1 MNNKEQRFD
10 GFSLE
15 TLKFLSEL
23 KENNNKEWFE
33 THKQEY
39 QKYLLEPLQNLILD
53 LSVDMLA
60 IDPLLVVGPKAV
72 SRIYRDV
79 RFSNNKS
86 PYRTTMWLT
95 LRRQHQDWTD
105 YPAYFFEIA
114 PSSYRYGMGF
124 YSASPGTMHKF
135 REAIDEAPEEFLKV
149 TSFYSKQRVFEI
161 EGEKYRKIFDK
172 TKPKE
177 IQDWYQRRNLY
188 LVCNRQID
196 RDLFSGKLVDSL
208 LSGFKMVAPFYHYLF
223 RLNNHEAV

>member
-1 MNNKEQRFD
+1 MNSKKLRFD

-23 KENNNKEWFE
+23 RENNNKEWFE

-39 QKYLLEPLQNLILD
+39 QKYLLEPLQYLAID
-53 LSVDMLA
+53 LSEDMLA
-60 IDPLLVVGPKAV
+60 IDPMLVVGPKAV

-79 RFSNNKS
+79 RFSGNKS
-86 PYRTTMWLT
+86 HYKTAMWLT
-95 LRRQHQDWTD
+95 LRRPSKEWMDA
-105 YPAYFFEIA
+105 PAYFFEIA

-124 YSASPGTMHKF
+124 YSASPGTMQRF
-135 REAIDEAPEEFLKV
+135 RAAIDKVPEEFLKV
-149 TSFYSKQRVFEI
+149 VSFYSRQSVFEI

-188 LVCNRQID
+188 MVCNRQID
-196 RDLFSGKLVDSL
+196 GDLFSSKLVNNL
-208 LSGFKMVAPFYHYLF
+208 LSGFNMLAPFYHYLLK
-223 RLNNHEAV
+223 LNSHELV

>member
-1 MNNKEQRFD
+1 MNNKGQRFD
-10 GFSLE
+10 GFFPE

-33 THKQEY
+33 IHKQEY
-39 QKYLLEPLQNLILD
+39 QKYLLEPLQNLALD
-53 LSVDMLA
+53 LGEEMMV
-60 IDPLLVVGPKAV
+60 IDSFLVVGPKSV

-79 RFSNNKS
+79 RFSSNKS

-95 LRRQHQDWTD
+95 LRRPRKDWMD
-105 YPAYFFEIA
+105 SPAYFFEIA
-114 PSSYRYGMGF
+114 PFSYRYGMGF
-124 YSASPGTMHKF
+124 YSASPDTMHKF
-135 REAIDEAPEEFLKV
+135 REAIDEAPEEFRKV
-149 TSFYSKQRVFEI
+149 TSFYLKQRIFEI
-161 EGEKYRKIFDK
+161 EGEKYKKVIDE

-208 LSGFKMVAPFYHYLF
+208 LSGFKMVAPFYHYLLK
-223 RLNNHEAV
+223 LNSREMV